1 MSNPSRS
8 LHNPAA
14 KAIAR
19 AIQEVREELR
29 PEVSQ
34 RDLAKKLRWPHSVIG
49 MIESGQ
55 RHVRVAELIAIA
67 RALGMAPEELFQRCL
82 LNRPGGAAGR

>member
-1 MSNPSRS
+1 MSNSTRS

-14 KAIAR
+14 KAVAR
-19 AIQEVREELR
+19 AVREAREGVK

-34 RDLAKKLRWPHSVIG
+34 RDLAARLKWPHSVIG

-55 RHVRVAELIAIA
+55 RHVRVPELTAIA
-67 RALGMAPEELFQRCL
+67 KALGVPPEDLYRRCL
-82 LNRPGGAAGR
+82 R

>member
-1 MSNPSRS
+1 MSNSSRS
-8 LHNPAA
+8 LHNPTAR
-14 KAIAR
+14 AIAR
-19 AIQEVREELR
+19 AIREAREELR

-34 RDLAKKLRWPHSVIG
+34 RDLAARLKWPHSVIG

-67 RALGMAPEELFQRCL
+67 KALGVTPEELFRRCL
-82 LNRPGGAAGR
+82 H

>member
-1 MSNPSRS
+1 LSNPSRS
-8 LHNPAA
+8 LHNPTA

-19 AIQEVREELR
+19 AIQGAREEQR
-29 PEVSQ
+29 PEISQ
-34 RDLAKKLRWPHSVIG
+34 RDLAKKLKWPHSVVG

-67 RALGMAPEELFQRCL
+67 KALGMSPEELFRRCL
-82 LNRPGGAAGR
+82 H